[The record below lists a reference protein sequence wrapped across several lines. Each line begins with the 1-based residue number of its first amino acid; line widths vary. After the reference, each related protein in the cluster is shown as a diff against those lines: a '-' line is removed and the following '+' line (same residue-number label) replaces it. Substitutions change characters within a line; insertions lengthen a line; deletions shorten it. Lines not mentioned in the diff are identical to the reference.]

1 MVTRS
6 RHVYRDRWISVRAD
20 DCVTASGVEVKP
32 FYVLEY
38 PDWVHVVAVDRYDH
52 ILLVRQYRHG
62 LGEVSLELPGGMMDR
77 MDVDPVAAG
86 MRELLEETGYGGQE
100 ARLVSSLSPNPATHD
115 NRLHLVLAT
124 AVDAVQPASPEIT
137 ENLEIER
144 VPVGATLRL
153 VADGAIINA
162 SHVGLLLLGLSSA
175 GHLTF

>member
-86 MRELLEETGYGGQE
+86 MRELLEETGTG
-100 ARLVSSLSPNPATHD
+100 AKRLGWSPACRRTRPRTTTVFTSSSPPPSTPCSPPALKLP
-115 NRLHLVLAT
+115 R
-124 AVDAVQPASPEIT
+124 
-137 ENLEIER
+137 
-144 VPVGATLRL
+144 TLRL
-153 VADGAIINA
+153 NA
-162 SHVGLLLLGLSSA
+162 YRWGPRFA
-175 GHLTF
+175 W